1 MLQGDHSPQLA
12 AGTDPALTVAALPQ
26 SGDNVQCSAATASE
40 SEVGETD
47 VEILITDYEFPQ
59 TTDTEGN
66 IERPEEEMRATG
78 QNRNVAVDKLPNP
91 ALLREAKMYP

>member
-12 AGTDPALTVAALPQ
+12 AGTDPALTVAALLQ
-26 SGDNVQCSAATASE
+26 SGSAATASE
-40 SEVGETD
+40 SEVGETY
-47 VEILITDYEFPQ
+47 VENLITDYEFPQ